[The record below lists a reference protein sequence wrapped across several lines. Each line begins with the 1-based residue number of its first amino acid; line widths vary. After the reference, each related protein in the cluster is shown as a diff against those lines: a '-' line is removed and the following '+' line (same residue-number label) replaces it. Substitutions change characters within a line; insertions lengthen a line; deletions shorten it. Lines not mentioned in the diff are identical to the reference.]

1 MKACVGLC
9 HTIVMATAPKASASD
24 TTWLLMLL
32 LAYLMA
38 TTEEAVP
45 FNPSLTVLEIVV
57 EYVQW
62 YLMYHSTSSTTIAY
76 GNC

>member
-9 HTIVMATAPKASASD
+9 HTIVMATVPKASASN
-24 TTWLLMLL
+24 TAWLLMLL

-45 FNPSLTVLEIVV
+45 FNPSITVLEVV
-57 EYVQW
+57 VKYV
-62 YLMYHSTSSTTIAY
+62 
-76 GNC
+76 